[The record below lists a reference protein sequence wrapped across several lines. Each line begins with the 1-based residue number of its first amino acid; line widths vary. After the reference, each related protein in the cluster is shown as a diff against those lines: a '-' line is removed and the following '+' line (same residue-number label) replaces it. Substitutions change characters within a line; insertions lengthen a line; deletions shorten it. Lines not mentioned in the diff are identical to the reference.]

1 MITQES
7 FYTYRTTRFTS
18 TELLAEVR
26 QLTGRGDH
34 DQAAIRDIE
43 LYLTRG
49 HEHFNARRYHA
60 ALKDYLEARL
70 KIYALLDADGPSTG
84 GGTILP
90 VNPGIF
96 DGLLTEMVERVRRF
110 QPAPR
115 PPLPGPVVNPP
126 VNAPV
131 TAFSNLGV
139 TQIRPQ
145 GAQDPGARI
154 NAAVALARAGDF
166 QRAETQLNALVDG
179 GGVQDQ
185 RLRAAALENLGTV
198 LAHQGA
204 TDRATTRFNEAARLY
219 DSINAPADAARV
231 EESHAAILAN
241 SGNVDG
247 AIAALGNAR
256 ARYESAAAGRSST
269 ALATGAAR
277 AATPAAS
284 STHLSAALEVQSRA
298 NQLQHIR
305 DRGSFLSRVVGRVRR
320 AVQAPA
326 PPAMELRYREVT
338 LSGAALESTVE
349 FAAPVTSERRLRFL
363 ASESPVG
370 EQTLRVLEY
379 PLAQTNLAQRIRTD
393 YYTVRQSALT
403 LEALGV
409 GFDIAVTPG
418 RFEVDLPHHYHFT
431 IQVALAKTYAAI
443 GRFEDALAALRTA
456 RTYPHLNTAI
466 EAPFVWIETA
476 RVYLAWGNQLYRL
489 NDRDGA
495 AARYRAILVVGDAL
509 TEIDAASELYQ
520 PATFA
525 SMRDQVVTLI
535 PALTNPAAAP
545 GLKPQLEAIVREA
558 YQRQLMIRA
567 QLNFYGV
574 PSSPITI
581 FRFRYLEAVARYFAD
596 QAIRAERDYINFL
609 RNSEQETQAVMQLE
623 QAVEL
628 AEETKELEER
638 RVQEAVAMVDV
649 AQAAVNVA
657 NTRLNNTIARRNQY
671 ATLGRDL
678 IALDTATAHASG
690 GFTETEG
697 GYDVYLNSA
706 GGTVDLGDEDY
717 IIMRNA
723 AARRGEISYTL
734 ELANLDRAIAELQAS
749 RTEAIAQLQLAQ
761 ARVAVAE
768 QGVHIAE
775 VRIRHANEN
784 LEYARNKTFTAELW
798 ANLAGAM
805 REITDTYLQRA
816 IEVAHLMQS
825 AYNFEFDQ
833 TLTVIATSYTTR
845 EELAGLLAAD
855 LLKTDIDYFTYH
867 RITQVP
873 LKRIPSKVLW
883 SIAERYPFKLFEFRR
898 TGILSFETLL
908 GDFDELY
915 PGAYL
920 SKLKAVEVVF
930 EGLIGADGIHGR
942 LTNDGVCKY
951 RTRTGG
957 EGVRLQP
964 RETMLLSVQDL
975 QRDAVIFRP
984 SEEARG
990 VFEDAGFASQWTLE
1004 IPRGT
1009 SDLNYDAI
1017 RDIRVVFYMES
1028 FFDEGLAALVAGNL
1042 PAAGSWQRSYSL
1054 ATEFPDA
1061 FFRFQDTGELAFDV
1075 RASDFPLHHTN
1086 LEVESI
1092 TVLALPGAAPNAAVR
1107 ARLRRA
1113 GAPQPDE
1120 FQTNATTGIFA
1131 SDPPA
1136 AGNPL
1141 NAFVGGS
1148 PLADWV
1154 FSMNFADNPDF
1165 VDDGGGTRPPRI
1177 TRLRDLIINVQY
1189 AYQRRTAAPLPP

>member
-1 MITQES
+1 MITQAS
-7 FYTYRTTRFTS
+7 FYTYRSTRFTS
-18 TELLAEVR
+18 GELLAEVR

-43 LYLTRG
+43 MYLTRG

-70 KIYALLDADGPSTG
+70 KIYALLDADAPSTG
-84 GGTILP
+84 GGIVVP

-110 QPAPR
+110 QPVPR
-115 PPLPGPVVNPP
+115 PTLPGPVVNPP
-126 VNAPV
+126 VNVPV

-154 NAAVALARAGDF
+154 NAAVGLARAGDF

-179 GGVQDQ
+179 GGVQNQ

-204 TDRATTRFNEAARLY
+204 TDRATTRFHEAARLY
-219 DSINAPADAARV
+219 DSINSPADAARV
-231 EESHAAILAN
+231 EENRAAMLAN

-247 AIAALGNAR
+247 AISALGNAR
-256 ARYESAAAGRSST
+256 ARYESAAAPAAGVART
-269 ALATGAAR
+269 AAA
-277 AATPAAS
+277 AAPAAS
-284 STHLSAALEVQSRA
+284 GTHLSAAMNVQARA

-305 DRGSFLSRVVGRVRR
+305 DRGSFLSRVVGRIRR
-320 AVQAPA
+320 GVQAPT
-326 PPAMELRYREVT
+326 PPAMELHYREVT
-338 LSGAALESTVE
+338 ASGAALESAVE
-349 FAAPVTSERRLRFL
+349 FAAPVTSERRFRFL
-363 ASESPVG
+363 AAENPGS

-379 PLAQTNLAQRIRTD
+379 PLAQANLSQQIRTD

-456 RTYPHLNTAI
+456 RTYPHLNAAI
-466 EAPFVWIETA
+466 EAPFLWIETA
-476 RVYLAWGNQLYRL
+476 RVYLTWGNQLYRL

-495 AARYRAILVVGDAL
+495 AARYRAILVLGDAA

-520 PATFA
+520 PALFS
-525 SMRDQVVTLI
+525 SMRNQVLALI

-545 GLKPQLEAIVREA
+545 GLNPQLEAIVREA

-596 QAIRAERDYINFL
+596 QAIRAERDFINFL

-649 AQAAVNVA
+649 AQAAVNVSDI
-657 NTRLNNTIARRNQY
+657 RLSNTIARRNQY
-671 ATLGRDL
+671 AVLGRDL

-706 GGTVDLGDEDY
+706 GGTVDLGDQDY

-723 AARRGEISYTL
+723 AARRGEISYEL

-749 RTEAIAQLQLAQ
+749 RAEAVEQLQLAQ
-761 ARVAVAE
+761 ARVAVAQ
-768 QGVHIAE
+768 QGVHIAD

-784 LEYARNKTFTAELW
+784 LEYAQNKTFTAELW
-798 ANLAGAM
+798 ANLAGTM
-805 REITDTYLQRA
+805 REITDIYLQRA
-816 IEVAHLMQS
+816 VEVAHLMQS

-833 TLTVIATSYTTR
+833 NLTVIATSYTTR

-873 LKRIPSKVLW
+873 LKRIPTKVLW
-883 SIAERYPFKLFEFRR
+883 SVAERYPFKMFEFRR
-898 TGILSFETLL
+898 TGILQLETLL
-908 GDFDELY
+908 ADFDELY

-951 RTRTGG
+951 RTRAGA
-957 EGVRLQP
+957 EEVRLQP

-975 QRDAVIFRP
+975 QRDSVIFRP

-1004 IPRGT
+1004 VPRGT
-1009 SDLNYDAI
+1009 SDLNYGAI
-1017 RDIRVVFYMES
+1017 RDIRIVFYVES
-1028 FFDEGLAALVAGNL
+1028 FHDEGLAALISENL
-1042 PAAGSWQRSYSL
+1042 PDEGTWQRSYSL

-1075 RASDFPLHHTN
+1075 RATDFPLHHTD
-1086 LEVESI
+1086 LEIESI
-1092 TVLALPGAAPNAAVR
+1092 TLLALPGDAPNAAVR
-1107 ARLRRA
+1107 ARLQHA

-1120 FQTNATTGIFA
+1120 FQTDAATGIFA
-1131 SDPPA
+1131 SDPPT

-1148 PLADWV
+1148 PLVDWV
-1154 FSMNFADNPDF
+1154 FSMNFADNPNF

-1177 TRLRDLIINVQY
+1177 TGLRDVIINIQY
-1189 AYQRRTAAPLPP
+1189 AYERRTAAPLP

>member
-1 MITQES
+1 LQ
-7 FYTYRTTRFTS
+7 
-18 TELLAEVR
+18 V
-26 QLTGRGDH
+26 
-34 DQAAIRDIE
+34 QA
-43 LYLTRG
+43 
-49 HEHFNARRYHA
+49 
-60 ALKDYLEARL
+60 
-70 KIYALLDADGPSTG
+70 
-84 GGTILP
+84 
-90 VNPGIF
+90 
-96 DGLLTEMVERVRRF
+96 
-110 QPAPR
+110 
-115 PPLPGPVVNPP
+115 
-126 VNAPV
+126 
-131 TAFSNLGV
+131 
-139 TQIRPQ
+139 
-145 GAQDPGARI
+145 
-154 NAAVALARAGDF
+154 
-166 QRAETQLNALVDG
+166 
-179 GGVQDQ
+179 
-185 RLRAAALENLGTV
+185 
-198 LAHQGA
+198 
-204 TDRATTRFNEAARLY
+204 
-219 DSINAPADAARV
+219 
-231 EESHAAILAN
+231 
-241 SGNVDG
+241 
-247 AIAALGNAR
+247 
-256 ARYESAAAGRSST
+256 
-269 ALATGAAR
+269 
-277 AATPAAS
+277 
-284 STHLSAALEVQSRA
+284 RA

-305 DRGSFLSRVVGRVRR
+305 DRGSFVSRVMGRVRR
-320 AVQAPA
+320 AVEAPA
-326 PPAMELRYREVT
+326 PPAMEMHYREVT
-338 LSGAALESTVE
+338 VSGAALESAVE
-349 FAAPVTSERRLRFL
+349 FAVPVTSERRLRFL
-363 ASESPVG
+363 AAENPGG
-370 EQTLRVLEY
+370 EQALRVLEY
-379 PLAQTNLAQRIRTD
+379 PLAQANLSQQIRND
-393 YYTVRQSALT
+393 YYTVREGALT

-431 IQVALAKTYAAI
+431 IQVALAKTYTAI

-456 RTYPHLNTAI
+456 RTYPHLNAAI
-466 EAPFVWIETA
+466 EAPFLWVETA
-476 RVYLAWGNQLYRL
+476 RVYLAWGNQLYRF

-495 AARYRAILVVGDAL
+495 AEKYRAILVVGET

-545 GLKPQLEAIVREA
+545 GLNPQLEAIVREA

-609 RNSEQETQAVMQLE
+609 TNAEQETQAVMQLE

-657 NTRLNNTIARRNQY
+657 NVRLNNTTARRDQY
-671 ATLGRDL
+671 ALLGRDL

-706 GGTVDLGDEDY
+706 GGTVDLGDQDY

-723 AARRGEISYTL
+723 AARRGEISYEL

-749 RTEAIAQLQLAQ
+749 RTEAIEQLELAQ
-761 ARVAVAE
+761 ARVSVAQ

-775 VRIRHANEN
+775 VRIRHASEN

-798 ANLAGAM
+798 ANLSGTM
-805 REITDTYLQRA
+805 REITDIYLQRA

-833 TLTVIATSYTTR
+833 DLNVIATSYTTR
-845 EELAGLLAAD
+845 EELAGMLAAD
-855 LLKTDIDYFTYH
+855 LLKADIDYFTYH

-873 LKRIPSKVLW
+873 LKRIPTKVLW
-883 SIAERYPFKLFEFRR
+883 SVAERYPFKLFEFRR
-898 TGILSFETLL
+898 TGLLQFETLL
-908 GDFDELY
+908 ADFDELY

-930 EGLIGADGIHGR
+930 EGLIGADGVHGR
-942 LTNDGVCKY
+942 LTNDGVSKY
-951 RTRTGG
+951 RTR
-957 EGVRLQP
+957 EGADAVRLQP

-975 QRDAVIFRP
+975 QRDSVIFRP

-1017 RDIRVVFYMES
+1017 RDIRIVFYVES
-1028 FFDEGLAALVAGNL
+1028 FFDEGLAALVSENL
-1042 PAAGSWQRSYSL
+1042 PAGGTWQRSYSL

-1075 RASDFPLHHTN
+1075 RASDFPLHHTD
-1086 LEVESI
+1086 LEIESI
-1092 TVLALPGAAPNAAVR
+1092 TVLALPGDAPNAAIR
-1107 ARLRRA
+1107 ARLQHA

-1120 FQTNATTGIFA
+1120 FQADAATGIFA
-1131 SDPPA
+1131 SDPPT

-1141 NAFVGGS
+1141 NTFVGGS

-1154 FSMNFADNPDF
+1154 FSMSFADNPDF

-1177 TRLRDLIINVQY
+1177 TGLRDLVINVQY